1 MNSNSEYW
9 KNNDLGETLDERF
22 LYILC
27 SDYERYE
34 DIVINDKLNREVD
47 SKFYK
52 ERLDSLLKTKESQL
66 EKLIQIH
73 SNEIVEHRKTFYESI
88 DLNYAN
94 RKYSTINTLSSMI
107 LHPEVEK
114 ILLNGRLMNPSQHG
128 ITDQRQ
134 GKIGTME
141 DVTNAIK
148 RKLAIND
155 DESIIGRDELYR
167 QYYVELAQIKERQ
180 EKELR
185 DFLAFYKRE
194 QEYFEEC
201 MIKVK
206 KQEEVILRTVS
217 SNNNITN
224 NIILETTKFRA
235 EYNKRPNE
243 YVDKKIPSDNLKK
256 SKVTFVTLNS
266 DQSSSSSIHETTL
279 SERSFDS
286 DNTISYS
293 TSDNFT
299 SVPPSYESNANQ
311 QESNTVSCKQ
321 QTSTHPSFNISP
333 SNPTE
338 NNLLNI
344 LNPGAIQILNMLGSK
359 FQQQKNVNMDEV
371 LKCAEKLIKND
382 DQGDS

>member
-1 MNSNSEYW
+1 M
-9 KNNDLGETLDERF
+9 
-22 LYILC
+22 
-27 SDYERYE
+27 
-34 DIVINDKLNREVD
+34 
-47 SKFYK
+47 
-52 ERLDSLLKTKESQL
+52 
-66 EKLIQIH
+66 IQIH

-155 DESIIGRDELYR
+155 DEPIIGRDELYVSFFILKIVLLNNIFIIYLIFFLKR

-185 DFLAFYKRE
+185 DFLVFYKRE

-201 MIKVK
+201 LIKVK
-206 KQEEVILRTVS
+206 KQEEVTLRTVS

-243 YVDKKIPSDNLKK
+243 YVDKNIPSDNLKK

-321 QTSTHPSFNISP
+321 QTSTHPSFNILP

-359 FQQQKNVNMDEV
+359 FQQQNNVNMDEV